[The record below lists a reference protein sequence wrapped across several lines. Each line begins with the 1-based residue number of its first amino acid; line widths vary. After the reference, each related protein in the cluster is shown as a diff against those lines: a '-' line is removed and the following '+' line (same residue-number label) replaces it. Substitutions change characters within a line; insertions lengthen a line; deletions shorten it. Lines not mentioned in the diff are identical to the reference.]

1 MVMFTIMKKQRSNKI
16 NFDRKPWIYIYYNY
30 LCSHPDDDAG
40 FDLGVKIPKKYYYI
54 NEQSVKLAVNSVEK
68 SLKKNFQKK
77 Y

>member
-30 LCSHPDDDAG
+30 LCSHSDDDAG

-54 NEQSVKLAVNSVEK
+54 NE
-68 SLKKNFQKK
+68 
-77 Y
+77 